1 MDLWARCRRRVT
13 EENTMLERITVAID
27 SDPERS
33 GKVVAA
39 VEELAS
45 AGRSTVFVVH
55 VREVE
60 RPTAVAGK
68 AGVPPSLHFESEETA
83 SRMVDQAVNQL
94 RGAGVTAEGEVGP
107 GIGTASRE
115 LLEIARG
122 HRSTLI
128 VIGDRRRPVSDAL
141 LGSVAHRVVHLAHC
155 PVLLVR

>member
-1 MDLWARCRRRVT
+1 MADLSAGVRSWSL
-13 EENTMLERITVAID
+13 MLERITVAVD

-33 GKVVAA
+33 VKVVEAA
-39 VEELAS
+39 KELAS
-45 AGRSTVFVVH
+45 AGRSTVVVVH

-60 RPTAVAGK
+60 RPAAVAGK
-68 AGVPPSLHFESEETA
+68 AGVPPSIHFESETTA
-83 SRMVDQAVNQL
+83 RELVDRAVSQL
-94 RGAGVTAEGEVGP
+94 RGAGVSAEGEVGP

-115 LLEIARG
+115 LLEIAKN

-128 VIGDRRRPVSDAL
+128 VIGDRRSFVSDAL